1 MSSIKEEMTVLVAL
15 QQCEKQIGKLEHE
28 LARVEARIK
37 MLNQQLEEFEKR
49 VVNGQQTLAELKKQ
63 YRAGEADIKLA
74 ESQVSKSQEKL
85 RAVKTNKEYTST
97 LKEIDDL
104 KVKAS
109 QLEDGML
116 RILDKIESTE
126 AEVAQAMIDL
136 KDVKADV
143 DAQRNDIRAES
154 ESQEKELAVAKQ
166 EREAIL
172 ARLPAAL
179 VEKYN
184 KVKVQGRGIAIA
196 AVADSVCQV
205 CRMNIPPQFY
215 NELLRMDTFRMCPN
229 CQRIVYP
236 KVALEEG

>member
-1 MSSIKEEMTVLVAL
+1 MSSIKEEMTVLLAL
-15 QQCEKQIGKLEHE
+15 QQCEKQISKLEHE
-28 LARVEARIK
+28 LARVEARIE
-37 MLNQQLEEFEKR
+37 MLNQQWTEFEKR
-49 VVNGQQTLAELKKQ
+49 AVDGQQALAELKKQ

-104 KVKAS
+104 KVKTS

-126 AEVAQAMIDL
+126 AEVAQSIIDL

-143 DAQRNDIRAES
+143 DAQRNNIRADS
-154 ESQEKELAVAKQ
+154 ESQEKELAGLRQ